1 MISAALLALVS
12 LSSPAAAPVS
22 AGYAGETVA
31 AMKGHPT
38 PARGAPV
45 ARSSAPVA
53 CHPEPSKGRV
63 CRHNIAQAEQ
73 TERAALAQA
82 DAGTAREHA
91 R

>member
-12 LSSPAAAPVS
+12 LSAPAAVPAA
-22 AGYAGETVA
+22 AGYAGDSVTA
-31 AMKGHPT
+31 GKGHPAV
-38 PARGAPV
+38 ARGKV

-73 TERAALAQA
+73 AEREGLARNDGA
-82 DAGTAREHA
+82 EVAVAPR
-91 R
+91 